1 MTTTDRLHVVL
12 HVPKC
17 AGRTMENHLAKHLG
31 SRFWSPEKRD
41 RELPL
46 ELYSR
51 KYDDNPPVPT
61 RDIAAISGHY
71 LGQSIEQLFPGRQ
84 IVRSVVLREPER
96 FFLSLYNFRMM
107 RYLAAGQSA
116 YPFRLFMQSLPVDPV
131 SYFLLDT
138 WLENSW
144 VQIASLTASQKA
156 SLLDEMLAGFDRVVD
171 IAEADDLIGWHS
183 RDLGIPEQAVRTNTE
198 EEWSQKTGWTP
209 LKLWDLTPSER
220 ETLAGRL
227 NLDRYIWRRWAL
239 KKPVRFESAT
249 VASFLRHELPRPVA
263 QVRRRLARRLMR
275 TSG

>member
-1 MTTTDRLHVVL
+1 
-12 HVPKC
+12 
-17 AGRTMENHLAKHLG
+17 MEQHLEKHLG
-31 SRFWSPEKRD
+31 TGFWSPEKRP
-41 RELPL
+41 RGLPL

-51 KYDDNPPVPT
+51 KYDENPPVPASG
-61 RDIAAISGHY
+61 IAAISGHY
-71 LGQSIEQLFPGRQ
+71 LGRSIEQLFPGRP

-107 RYLAAGQSA
+107 RYLAAGQNT
-116 YPFRLFMQSLPVDPV
+116 YPFALFMQSLPVDPV

-144 VQIASLTASQKA
+144 VQIASLTATQKA
-156 SLLDEMLAGFDRVVD
+156 ALLDEMLAGFDRVVD
-171 IAEADDLIGWHS
+171 IAEADDLIAWHS
-183 RDLGIPEQAVRTNTE
+183 RDLGIPEQATRTNTE

-209 LKLWDLTPSER
+209 LKLSDLAPSER

-239 KKPVRFESAT
+239 KEPAAFESGT

-263 QVRRRLARRLMR
+263 QVRRRLARRLKRSSM
-275 TSG
+275 